1 LGTAWHQA
9 AADVFDDFAISLMKM
24 LIKTK
29 RIYAKPE
36 TGEGARILV
45 DRLWPRGLRKDEAKI
60 DLWLQDIAP
69 SAGLRKWFAH
79 DPKKWNEFKQRYFAE
94 LNEKPEILKLIYAHA
109 KTGVTTLLFGAKD
122 EKHNNAVALKEFIE
136 TKRRRVVT
144 RLFANGIKKEN

>member
-1 LGTAWHQA
+1 
-9 AADVFDDFAISLMKM
+9 M

-36 TGEGARILV
+36 ADDGARILV

-60 DLWLQDIAP
+60 DLWLKDIAP
-69 SAGLRKWFAH
+69 SEGLRKWFAH

-94 LNEKPEILKLIYAHA
+94 LNAKPKMLEPVYAHA

-122 EKHNNAVALKEFIE
+122 EQHNNAVALKKFIE
-136 TKRRRVVT
+136 TNKIY
-144 RLFANGIKKEN
+144 ASHSK